1 MLDWLTDPA
10 GWAALLTLTAMEI
23 VLGIDNVVFISV
35 LVARLPEEQ
44 AKRAR
49 AIGLLLALV
58 FRVLLLSLLTWII
71 GLTKPV
77 ISLFGLGLSWRD
89 LILLGGGGF
98 LVAKATHEIHAG
110 LEGDPEDAQG
120 GAAPRAFMTAIMQIA
135 IVDLVFS
142 IDSIVTA
149 IGMADN
155 LAIMVAAVLL
165 SMIVMY
171 VASGPV
177 SAFIAAHPTT
187 KMLALAFL
195 ILIGASLC
203 AEATGFHL
211 PRGYIYAAMAFSACV
226 EMINITAARRRKAA
240 RKARAAQAEKQPVG
254 SEG

>member
-1 MLDWLTDPA
+1 MFDWLTDPA
-10 GWAALLTLTAMEI
+10 GWAALVTLTAMEI

-35 LVARLPEEQ
+35 LVARLPEDQ
-44 AKRAR
+44 ARKAR
-49 AIGLLLALV
+49 AVGLLLALV
-58 FRVLLLSLLTWII
+58 FRILLLSLLTWII

-77 ISLFGLGLSWRD
+77 FTLIGHGFSWRD
-89 LILLGGGGF
+89 LILLGGGAF

-110 LEGDPEDAQG
+110 MEGEHDENA
-120 GAAPRAFMTAIMQIA
+120 GAAPKAFVGAILQIA
-135 IVDLVFS
+135 LVDLVFS

-165 SMIVMY
+165 SMGVMY

-177 SAFIAAHPTT
+177 AAFIAAHPTT
-187 KMLALAFL
+187 KMLALSFL

-226 EMINITAARRRKAA
+226 EAINITAG
-240 RKARAAQAEKQPVG
+240 RKARQRRAAKRSQ
-254 SEG
+254 

>member
-35 LVARLPEEQ
+35 LVARLPEDQ

-49 AIGLLLALV
+49 GIGLLLALV
-58 FRVLLLSLLTWII
+58 FRILLLSVLTWII

-77 ISLFGLGLSWRD
+77 LTIASLSLSWRD
-89 LILLGGGGF
+89 LILLGGGAF

-110 LEGDPEDAQG
+110 LEGDHEADGKANAPKAFV
-120 GAAPRAFMTAIMQIA
+120 GAIVQIA
-135 IVDLVFS
+135 VVDLVFS

-155 LAIMVAAVLL
+155 LSIMVTAVLL
-165 SMIVMY
+165 SMLVMY

-187 KMLALAFL
+187 KMLALSFL

-226 EMINITAARRRKAA
+226 EFINITASRRMKRRRAAAKAA
-240 RKARAAQAEKQPVG
+240 NPPPDA
-254 SEG
+254 